1 MDFSNYYRKI
11 GMNIKLLRNKAGLTQ
26 EELAEKANI
35 SVDYLGKIEKNIN
48 NPGLQ
53 SLIKLKIA
61 LNTNLTEIFKD
72 LQQIFLK
79 LDNIG

>member
-72 LQQIFLK
+72 L
-79 LDNIG
+79 